1 MTPELRRRI
10 GFTLGALLVYRLGT
24 FIPLPGIDSAAWDQ
38 IFRSQAGGVLG
49 MLNVYAGGGIHRMAI
64 FALGITPYFTAAI
77 LLQLATIVSPALRA
91 RLRQGERG
99 REIVIAYT
107 RYITLVLASFQA
119 YGVAIGLEGVGN
131 VVADPGWLFR
141 VTTVLTLTG
150 GTLFL
155 AWLAEQITWRGFGNG
170 LALILLAGFV
180 AELPRVIADMPD
192 LRRPGTPLSGPLV
205 AVVAIAIV
213 IVGFIVF
220 MERAQR
226 RLSVTY
232 AERKVGDRL
241 IAERSSHLP
250 LKLNAAGVIPTI
262 LASWVAI
269 LASMFMAVLAIF
281 VTFSVE
287 EGSWASQLGQGRP
300 LNLILHVVFIMLCA
314 FVYTASVFDSEEA
327 VENLRNYGGHIPG
340 IEPGERTAAHLDDIL
355 SRTTLVGAA
364 YLALV
369 SVMPEILLSYAQVP
383 FYFGGTSLLM
393 VVCAIMDLET
403 QVRAHGPIGQEGS
416 RP

>member
-1 MTPELRRRI
+1 MTSELRRRI

-24 FIPLPGIDSAAWDQ
+24 FIPLPGIDASAWDM
-38 IFRSQAGGVLG
+38 IFRTQAGGVLG
-49 MLNVYAGGGIHRMAI
+49 MLNVYAGGGIHRMAV
-64 FALGITPYFTAAI
+64 FALGITPYLTAAI

-107 RYITLVLASFQA
+107 RYLTLVLASFQA
-119 YGVAIGLEGVGN
+119 YGVAIGLEGVTG
-131 VVADPGWLFR
+131 VVADPGGLFR
-141 VTTVLTLTG
+141 VSTVLTLAG

-155 AWLAEQITWRGFGNG
+155 AWLSEQITWRGIGNG

-180 AELPRVIADMPD
+180 TELPGVIADMLD

-241 IAERSSHLP
+241 LAGRSSYLP

-262 LASWVAI
+262 LASWLAI
-269 LASMFMAVLAIF
+269 LASLSMVVLAMF

-287 EGSWASQLGQGRP
+287 QGWWADQLGQGRP
-300 LNLILHVVFIMLCA
+300 LNLILHVVFIMLFA
-314 FVYTASVFDSEEA
+314 FVYTASVFDPEEA
-327 VENLRNYGGHIPG
+327 AENLRNYGGFIPG
-340 IEPGERTAAHLDDIL
+340 IEPGERTAAHLDGIL
-355 SRTTLVGAA
+355 SRITLVGGA

-369 SVMPEILLSYAQVP
+369 SVMPEILLFYARVP
-383 FYFGGTSLLM
+383 FYFGGTTLLM

-403 QVRAHGPIGQEGS
+403 QVRAHAPIGQEGS